1 MRAQGRKAQREQA
14 AGDYRG
20 LFPRGSLVVIIALV
34 CMASS
39 STLLHESASW
49 QLDYVEIF
57 GQLHNVRAYSC
68 DAHSVGL
75 IIGFAASLL
84 SWRRLQAL
92 ARNRVW
98 WVCFFVVQFVLV
110 GAFYAALAHPAIWPA
125 MVAIQIVGAAS
136 SALFVIICVQVVR
149 CFSPRQMI
157 MAVMLVFALMVALVH
172 GLFSTLEEGVPQL
185 VSEVL
190 HLALVAGAALGYLA
204 ALRTSSVLREAYEAD
219 ELPIRVQPEHLDD
232 EVRHRLPVYF
242 RLFAIVGTYS
252 CVFGFLHVI
261 PLALPLGVYA
271 RVITFVLGAI
281 AALALYAWTVRPSDV
296 QNVANIWN
304 RFYRFVFPVV
314 TIAALLGPLTA
325 TTEFLPSLVMQAWAL
340 YYFDTLLATAS
351 YTIARTIKSSPAQ
364 VFGRAFFIR
373 AIGFFCGNI
382 IGSIM
387 HESVVVDAATFSV
400 IGAVVFGLLTL
411 VTFNMNSEKYA
422 KTVWGLIPHED
433 PRAKMN
439 RALDERCEE
448 VAREFGLTERESEI
462 LRHLSRDKRPKE
474 ISEVLVVSVATV
486 RSHVQGIYSK
496 TGAHSYEELDRL
508 LNKR

>member
-1 MRAQGRKAQREQA
+1 MHAKMANSQQTHQDEGSTR
-14 AGDYRG
+14 
-20 LFPRGSLVVIIALV
+20 LFPRGALIVLVALT

-49 QLDYVEIF
+49 QLGYVDVEGF
-57 GQLHNVRAYSC
+57 VHNVRAYSC

-75 IIGFAASLL
+75 ILGFATSFFG
-84 SWRRLQAL
+84 WQRLKQFAK
-92 ARNRVW
+92 NRVW
-98 WVCFFVVQFVLV
+98 WIVFFVVQLVIV
-110 GAFYAALAHPAIWPA
+110 GAFYFALLHPALWGL
-125 MVAIQIVGAAS
+125 MVAVQIVGAAS
-136 SALFVIICVQVVR
+136 SAFFVIICVQVVR
-149 CFSPRQMI
+149 CLSPRQMI
-157 MAVMLVFALMVALVH
+157 MAVMLVFALMVALVQ
-172 GLFSTLEEGVPQL
+172 GLFSTLEVGAPLL
-185 VSEVL
+185 VSGVL
-190 HLALVAGAALGYLA
+190 HVALVVLA
-204 ALRTSSVLREAYEAD
+204 AVLFMIILSGNRSYREAYEAD
-219 ELPIRVQPEHLDD
+219 ELPIRVQPETDGEPH
-232 EVRHRLPVYF
+232 HRVPVLI
-242 RLFAIVGTYS
+242 RLFAIVGTYAG
-252 CVFGFLHVI
+252 VFGFMHVI

-271 RVITFVLGAI
+271 RVVTFVLGAI
-281 AALALYAWTVRPSDV
+281 AALALYAWTVRPRDA
-296 QNVANIWN
+296 QNVSRIWN
-304 RFYRFVFPVV
+304 RFYRFVFPLV

-325 TTEFLPSLVMQAWAL
+325 TTEFLPSLVLQAWAL
-340 YYFDTLLATAS
+340 YFFDTLLATAS
-351 YTIARTIKSSPAQ
+351 YTIAQAIKSSPAQ
-364 VFGRAFFIR
+364 VFGRVYFIR
-373 AIGFFCGNI
+373 AVGFFCGNM
-382 IGSIM
+382 IGTVV
-387 HESVVVDAATFSV
+387 HESVVLDASTFSI
-400 IGAVVFGLLTL
+400 IGALVFGVLTL